1 MDLCH
6 DVFRSRAFETP
17 MMSGVLSVI
26 TKRACRVVVMLV
38 SFISFFHIYGHASY
52 LFSLG
57 TSNSVAKFECGGGDA
72 ANAVSNHF
80 SLRVG
85 VEGLPRFAG
94 EGYVYVSCSRQ

>member
-1 MDLCH
+1 
-6 DVFRSRAFETP
+6 

-38 SFISFFHIYGHASY
+38 SFIISGHASY
-52 LFSLG
+52 LFSVG
-57 TSNSVAKFECGGGDA
+57 TSNSEAKFECGGGDA
-72 ANAVSNHF
+72 AHAVSNHF

-94 EGYVYVSCSRQ
+94 EGYVYVSCSRQSRWLFLLVRRVRSIWR